1 MFGKVLAVRTI
12 TAVAAVFGGAALGG
26 AAIPGTAMADPPP
39 PPPPVLPDVLGFT
52 PISPVDYTVMG
63 GNWYAWAG
71 PDGITCVINRQSAG
85 YGCSGALPG
94 APDGA
99 NLVSGG
105 LAGPPTF
112 SSTGRPVFASAG
124 EVKPLPPNTR
134 LSFREISCGADA
146 EGAVDCVNVRD
157 QVGFMVSPS
166 GTFINAVNPL
176 TVRPEGANPYL
187 PGLPPG

>member
-1 MFGKVLAVRTI
+1 MFGKLLALLGI
-12 TAVAAVFGGAALGG
+12 TAVAVVPAGVLLGG
-26 AAIPGTAMADPPP
+26 VAAADPAPPP
-39 PPPPVLPDVLGFT
+39 PPLPDVVAFT
-52 PISPVDYTVMG
+52 PISPVDFTVME

-71 PDGITCVINRQSAG
+71 PDGVTCVINRQSAG
-85 YGCSGALPG
+85 YGCSGPLPG

-112 SSTGRPVFASAG
+112 STTSRPIFAAAG

-134 LSFREISCGADA
+134 LSFREISCGADDT
-146 EGAVDCVNVRD
+146 GAVVCVNTRD
-157 QVGFMVSPS
+157 QVGFMVGPS
-166 GTFINAVNPL
+166 GAFINAVNPL
-176 TVRPEGANPYL
+176 TARPEGANPYL